1 MLRALFSNDIYIKV
15 YANRFVLRKLGDGV
29 RSVTVMADE
38 PFTTERLLVG
48 QFAVAERLLKRGLK
62 ELVAGNWL
70 APSPVVVIH
79 PLEKV
84 EGGLSEVEERIFRE
98 LAAGAGARKVV
109 VWLGRELSDA
119 EAKQQVAGSNP
130 R

>member
-1 MLRALFSNDIYIKV
+1 MLRALFSNNIYIKV
-15 YANRFVLRKLGDGV
+15 YANRFVLRKLGDGA

-48 QFAVAERLLKRGLK
+48 QFAVAEHLLKRGLT
-62 ELVAGNWL
+62 ELVAGNWF

-109 VWLGRELSDA
+109 LWLGRELSDA
-119 EAKQQVAGSNP
+119 EAKQQAA
-130 R
+130 RA